1 MPSIAASTERGGC
14 ERKRNRG
21 LSQEER
27 EQIAS
32 FKNSRWKNPC
42 VEQQEAA
49 SEWDSQGASWKVRAY
64 SPGSTGVLVTGP
76 DSVCL
81 AGQQPLRKPAGFRS
95 QKYCY
100 LTVPLWG
107 CDRWHDALK
116 IQQTCN
122 DPGTIF
128 VFKQGELSRKRL
140 ASFPRNGALSL
151 C

>member
-1 MPSIAASTERGGC
+1 MSTTEFNMIRNARHGCIDRGERG
-14 ERKRNRG
+14 RKRNRG

-27 EQIAS
+27 EQIGS

-100 LTVPLWG
+100 LTVALWG

-122 DPGTIF
+122 DPGTFFIF
-128 VFKQGELSRKRL
+128 FFNKGNCHGK
-140 ASFPRNGALSL
+140 G
-151 C
+151 